1 MEGFTI
7 NPLASDAWVSTPTI
21 FDLFGKNDMVN
32 KLVANLI
39 EHINGL
45 AVLSPAETYGNS
57 F

>member
-45 AVLSPAETYGNS
+45 AVLSS
-57 F
+57 